1 MAQSKAG
8 RSIREANGPARS
20 EPVQVR
26 VQPVP
31 MFRPRDRWWLAA
43 VVVAAVLPYLDSLQ
57 GAFVFDDFG
66 LVTQNPYA
74 APGMPLL
81 AWFTR
86 PSTSGSLY
94 RPLTMVSYGLNAL
107 LSPNPLSYHLMNV
120 ALHALAALAAFSL
133 ARSLLRS
140 TPAAGVAALLFAV
153 HPVHTEPV
161 ANIAGRAEVLAGL
174 FSLLAL
180 ACFARATDAA
190 AGKRLWFVASLAA
203 FAAGLLSKESAFAT
217 IALVALVSMWIERAH
232 LLTVVRRVL
241 PYVALGVA
249 FVALR
254 WFAVGAITLA
264 EPPPFIDN
272 PLAHVGLLARLATA
286 LVVLGDYGSVLA
298 VPLRLSAD
306 DSFNQVPVVH
316 SLADPRLVGTTAVI
330 LALALALGAA
340 RRRMPVLPFA
350 ALFFVFA
357 IALTSNVCFPIGTIK
372 AERMLYL
379 PSFSWCLACGW
390 LLRRWTGR
398 VLGERA
404 LVVALVLLGLA
415 ARTWVRNADWRD
427 SYTLFTKTVAT
438 SPGSARAHAN
448 VAAVHG
454 AAGDLDFA
462 SDHFRAALEIYPEF
476 GPALVGLA
484 QVSALRGARQDA
496 IHWYSEAIRLEPA
509 NLEPYVR
516 LGELLLQ
523 AGDARRAEEVYHAGL
538 ARVPNHPLLLLGVA
552 SSLARQGDRSRA
564 NDFLARAEANPAL
577 PPDIARRAQVL
588 RRELQGP

>member
-8 RSIREANGPARS
+8 RSVREANGPARS

-57 GAFVFDDFG
+57 GAFV
-66 LVTQNPYA
+66 
-74 APGMPLL
+74 
-81 AWFTR
+81 
-86 PSTSGSLY
+86 Y
-94 RPLTMVSYGLNAL
+94 RPLTMVSYGLSAL

-190 AGKRLWFVASLAA
+190 AGKRLWSAASLAA

-241 PYVALGVA
+241 PYVALGVV

-254 WFAVGAITLA
+254 WLAVGALTLA

-306 DSFNQVPVVH
+306 DSFDQVPVVH
-316 SLADPRLVGTTAVI
+316 SLTDPRLVGTTAVI

-448 VAAVHG
+448 AAAVHG

-484 QVSALRGARQDA
+484 QVSDLRGARQDA
-496 IHWYSEAIRLEPA
+496 IHWYSEAIRLDPA

>member
-1 MAQSKAG
+1 MPRRARLANRGFRQSPANSLTPFADLPNVPMAQSKAG
-8 RSIREANGPARS
+8 RSVREANGPARS

-31 MFRPRDRWWLAA
+31 MFRRRDRWWLAA

-57 GAFVFDDFG
+57 GAFV
-66 LVTQNPYA
+66 
-74 APGMPLL
+74 
-81 AWFTR
+81 
-86 PSTSGSLY
+86 Y
-94 RPLTMVSYGLNAL
+94 RPLTMVSYGLSAL

-398 VLGERA
+398 VDGRDLTGKRPCACQCRCGARTGRRPRLCLGSLPRGPRDLSRVRSGAGRPRPGLRA
-404 LVVALVLLGLA
+404 SWSTTGRHPLVLRGHPTRPRKPRA
-415 ARTWVRNADWRD
+415 VRP
-427 SYTLFTKTVAT
+427 
-438 SPGSARAHAN
+438 PG
-448 VAAVHG
+448 
-454 AAGDLDFA
+454 
-462 SDHFRAALEIYPEF
+462 
-476 GPALVGLA
+476 
-484 QVSALRGARQDA
+484 
-496 IHWYSEAIRLEPA
+496 
-509 NLEPYVR
+509 
-516 LGELLLQ
+516 
-523 AGDARRAEEVYHAGL
+523 
-538 ARVPNHPLLLLGVA
+538 
-552 SSLARQGDRSRA
+552 
-564 NDFLARAEANPAL
+564 
-577 PPDIARRAQVL
+577 
-588 RRELQGP
+588 

>member
-1 MAQSKAG
+1 MAQSTPG
-8 RSIREANGPARS
+8 RSVREANGPARS

-26 VQPVP
+26 VRPVP
-31 MFRPRDRWWLAA
+31 MFRRRDRRWLAA

-86 PSTSGSLY
+86 PSTTGSLY
-94 RPLTMVSYGLNAL
+94 RPLTMVSYGLNAI
-107 LSPNPLSYHLMNV
+107 LSPNPLSYHLVNV

-161 ANIAGRAEVLAGL
+161 ANIAGRSEVLAGL

-180 ACFARATDAA
+180 ACFARATGAP
-190 AGKRLWFVASLAA
+190 AGKRLWSVASLAA
-203 FAAGLLSKESAFAT
+203 FAAGLLSKESALAS

-286 LVVLGDYGSVLA
+286 LVVLGDYGSVLEIGRASCREGGGGA
-298 VPLRLSAD
+298 V
-306 DSFNQVPVVH
+306 
-316 SLADPRLVGTTAVI
+316 
-330 LALALALGAA
+330 
-340 RRRMPVLPFA
+340 
-350 ALFFVFA
+350 
-357 IALTSNVCFPIGTIK
+357 
-372 AERMLYL
+372 E
-379 PSFSWCLACGW
+379 
-390 LLRRWTGR
+390 
-398 VLGERA
+398 
-404 LVVALVLLGLA
+404 
-415 ARTWVRNADWRD
+415 
-427 SYTLFTKTVAT
+427 
-438 SPGSARAHAN
+438 
-448 VAAVHG
+448 
-454 AAGDLDFA
+454 
-462 SDHFRAALEIYPEF
+462 
-476 GPALVGLA
+476 
-484 QVSALRGARQDA
+484 
-496 IHWYSEAIRLEPA
+496 
-509 NLEPYVR
+509 
-516 LGELLLQ
+516 
-523 AGDARRAEEVYHAGL
+523 
-538 ARVPNHPLLLLGVA
+538 
-552 SSLARQGDRSRA
+552 
-564 NDFLARAEANPAL
+564 
-577 PPDIARRAQVL
+577 
-588 RRELQGP
+588 

>member
-1 MAQSKAG
+1 MAQSTAG
-8 RSIREANGPARS
+8 RSVREANGPARS

-74 APGMPLL
+74 SPGMPLL

-86 PSTSGSLY
+86 PSTTGSLY
-94 RPLTMVSYGLNAL
+94 RPLTMVSYGLNAIL
-107 LSPNPLSYHLMNV
+107 
-120 ALHALAALAAFSL
+120 SL

-161 ANIAGRAEVLAGL
+161 ANIAGRSEVLAGL

-190 AGKRLWFVASLAA
+190 AGKRLWSVASLAA
-203 FAAGLLSKESAFAT
+203 FAAGLLSKESAFAN
-217 IALVALVSMWIERAH
+217 IALVALVSLWIERAH
-232 LLTVVRRVL
+232 LLTVGRRVL

-272 PLAHVGLLARLATA
+272 PLAHVGLFARLATA

-316 SLADPRLVGTTAVI
+316 SLADPRVVGTTAVI

-340 RRRMPVLPFA
+340 RRRMPVLLFA
-350 ALFFVFA
+350 ALFFVFT

-404 LVVALVLLGLA
+404 LVVALLLLGLA

-427 SYTLFTKTVAT
+427 NYTLFTKTVAT

-448 VAAVHG
+448 AAAVHG

-484 QVSALRGARQDA
+484 QVSELRGARQDA
-496 IHWYSEAIRLEPA
+496 IHWYSEASRLDPA

-552 SSLARQGDRSRA
+552 SSLALQGDRSGA
-564 NDFLARAEANPAL
+564 NDFLARAEANPPL

-588 RRELQGP
+588 RGEIQ

>member
-1 MAQSKAG
+1 MPRSKAG
-8 RSIREANGPARS
+8 RSDGPARADA
-20 EPVQVR
+20 VQVR
-26 VQPVP
+26 VQPLP
-31 MFRPRDRWWLAA
+31 MLRPRDRWWLAA

-74 APGMPLL
+74 SPGMPLL

-161 ANIAGRAEVLAGL
+161 ANIAGRSELLAGL

-180 ACFARATDAA
+180 ACFARATAAA
-190 AGKRLWFVASLAA
+190 AGKRLWSAASLAA
-203 FAAGLLSKESAFAT
+203 FAAGLLSKESAFVT
-217 IALVALVSMWIERAH
+217 IALVAL
-232 LLTVVRRVL
+232 
-241 PYVALGVA
+241 
-249 FVALR
+249 R
-254 WFAVGAITLA
+254 WLAVGALTLA

-272 PLAHVGLLARLATA
+272 PLAHVALLARLATA
-286 LVVLGDYGSVLA
+286 LVVLGEYGSVLA

-357 IALTSNVCFPIGTIK
+357 LTSNVCFPIGTIK

-390 LLRRWTGR
+390 KRTAGR
-398 VLGERA
+398 A
-404 LVVALVLLGLA
+404 
-415 ARTWVRNADWRD
+415 
-427 SYTLFTKTVAT
+427 
-438 SPGSARAHAN
+438 SAR
-448 VAAVHG
+448 
-454 AAGDLDFA
+454 L
-462 SDHFRAALEIYPEF
+462 
-476 GPALVGLA
+476 
-484 QVSALRGARQDA
+484 
-496 IHWYSEAIRLEPA
+496 
-509 NLEPYVR
+509 
-516 LGELLLQ
+516 
-523 AGDARRAEEVYHAGL
+523 
-538 ARVPNHPLLLLGVA
+538 
-552 SSLARQGDRSRA
+552 
-564 NDFLARAEANPAL
+564 
-577 PPDIARRAQVL
+577 
-588 RRELQGP
+588 

>member
-1 MAQSKAG
+1 MAQSTAG
-8 RSIREANGPARS
+8 RSVREANGPARS

-26 VQPVP
+26 MQPVP

-74 APGMPLL
+74 SPGMPLL

-107 LSPNPLSYHLMNV
+107 LSPNPLSYHLVNV
-120 ALHALAALAAFSL
+120 ALH
-133 ARSLLRS
+133 
-140 TPAAGVAALLFAV
+140 
-153 HPVHTEPV
+153 
-161 ANIAGRAEVLAGL
+161 
-174 FSLLAL
+174 
-180 ACFARATDAA
+180 ARATDAA
-190 AGKRLWFVASLAA
+190 AGKRLWSVASLAA

-272 PLAHVGLLARLATA
+272 PLAHVGLFARLATA

-372 AERMLYL
+372 AER
-379 PSFSWCLACGW
+379 
-390 LLRRWTGR
+390 
-398 VLGERA
+398 
-404 LVVALVLLGLA
+404 
-415 ARTWVRNADWRD
+415 
-427 SYTLFTKTVAT
+427 
-438 SPGSARAHAN
+438 
-448 VAAVHG
+448 
-454 AAGDLDFA
+454 
-462 SDHFRAALEIYPEF
+462 
-476 GPALVGLA
+476 
-484 QVSALRGARQDA
+484 
-496 IHWYSEAIRLEPA
+496 
-509 NLEPYVR
+509 
-516 LGELLLQ
+516 
-523 AGDARRAEEVYHAGL
+523 
-538 ARVPNHPLLLLGVA
+538 
-552 SSLARQGDRSRA
+552 
-564 NDFLARAEANPAL
+564 
-577 PPDIARRAQVL
+577 
-588 RRELQGP
+588 